1 MADNLRLL
9 TTFQAVVKK
18 LGGSA
23 PRRPAKLGRLELQT
37 HGRRR
42 HTFVGSTH
50 IGRVGGP
57 MTFQLVAFTMPFIT
71 LAFVGLLAY
80 GVAKHNR
87 RPTKAFQSETYK
99 VTGRF
104 QDGIAHHHP

>member
-1 MADNLRLL
+1 
-9 TTFQAVVKK
+9 
-18 LGGSA
+18 
-23 PRRPAKLGRLELQT
+23 
-37 HGRRR
+37 
-42 HTFVGSTH
+42 
-50 IGRVGGP
+50 

-87 RPTKAFQSETYK
+87 PPTKAFQSETYK

-104 QDGIAHHHP
+104 QDGIAHYHP